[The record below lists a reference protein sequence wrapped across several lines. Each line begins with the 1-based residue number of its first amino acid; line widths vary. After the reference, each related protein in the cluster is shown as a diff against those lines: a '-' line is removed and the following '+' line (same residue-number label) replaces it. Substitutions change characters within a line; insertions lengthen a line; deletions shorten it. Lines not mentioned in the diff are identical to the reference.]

1 MKQIALLILL
11 AAALAPSASI
21 AAPNGSLIS
30 SDIAVSELQP
40 GRLEIIYSGAKF
52 TSRDQ
57 VERALLLSSAEPALA
72 HGQQWFVLL
81 ALPGEMTYIHP
92 PRRTPDFGAQFG
104 HWQPHWNYYV
114 SKYGW
119 QWWHPEW
126 GGEFWTKDVDPK
138 LVERFEVHAMI
149 ELGEASG
156 DGNGSRAFSAKAVVK
171 ELTRPSEASDSS
183 AHHQK

>member
-1 MKQIALLILL
+1 MKEIMLLTLL
-11 AAALAPSASI
+11 AAALAPAASSA
-21 AAPNGSLIS
+21 ARNGSQTS
-30 SDIAVSELQP
+30 PDIAVSELQP
-40 GRLEIIYSGAKF
+40 DRFELVYSGAKF

-57 VERALLLSSAEPALA
+57 VERALLLSSAELALA

-81 ALPGEMTYIHP
+81 ALPGEMTDIHP
-92 PRRTPDFGAQFG
+92 PRRAPDFGAQFG

-114 SKYGW
+114 PGYGW

-126 GGEFWTKDVDPK
+126 GAEFWTKEVDPK
-138 LVERFEVHAMI
+138 LIKRFEVHAMI

-156 DGNGSRAFSAKAVVK
+156 DDNGSPAFSAKEVVND
-171 ELTRPSEASDSS
+171 LTRPSEAPKNS